1 MNIINKLTLRHM
13 KLNKRRTLVT
23 MIGIIISV
31 AMITAVSTVGYS
43 IMDFFARNA
52 MESSGYFHFKFD
64 NYQYKDN
71 GKILEEFNVENY
83 SLMQVLGDYV
93 YEISENGEIELSP
106 YKYDENEE
114 TSNAMRVIAVQDNYY
129 DMLSVKLSEGTY
141 PKNASE
147 ILLSEH
153 MGNIYEGKH
162 AGDKIIIG
170 GTEYTISGIIGN
182 MEFESREL
190 ELPGAWAFP
199 VYTRLNVDELK
210 ENDIVGGYFYAGG
223 VLDNIEDRAK
233 AVAEVL
239 QSSDIPESQLVSGEN
254 TWFCS
259 GTNVAYNYNV
269 LTYLGLSKYTNIN
282 NMMNSVKMI
291 FIVIIMVGSI
301 SLIANGFIISISE
314 RSRYLGMLA
323 SVGATK
329 KQKRGSVYFEGFV
342 EGIVSIPLGIL
353 AGIAGIGITFKL
365 LEPVVKNLSGNDIG
379 LELVV
384 NKNIIIWSVVFSVI
398 TIFLSAYIPARRASR
413 IAPIDAIRQSRDVKI
428 TGKTVKTMGI
438 TRKIFGFEGD
448 LALKNLKRNKKR
460 YRVTVFS
467 MFISL
472 TLFLSVYSIVTFI
485 KTGYESEM
493 ESVGY
498 DIAFFNYKS
507 NHEIKDEAINHSFE
521 KITDKIMATDYIE
534 EAERYATAQF
544 GFCSG
549 EIIVTDDSM
558 YHKNYLDFIKKSG
571 SGDMGN
577 YYLDLVVMSDSDLK
591 AYLKSVNIDYDDFV
605 SDDNNIILFNR
616 CKLWQIVDSSRYT
629 YDGPLYSDELKTI
642 DYEIVKYSEMEDGE
656 VYNGENGQKINL
668 QLNIYSS
675 EEMLYGLENTCV
687 SALITPNMAD
697 KLYKQ
702 EIIDSYYN
710 SIYIKSENTSELKQI
725 FYDELEK
732 INDNNYYFDDLDF
745 SESVK
750 KVEDMLLLISVFAY
764 GFIVLISLVCI
775 ANIVNTISTS
785 LALRKREFAMLKSV
799 GMTDRAFKKMIAYES
814 GFYGIKALI
823 FGLPVGTVIML
834 LVRNI
839 IQNSMY
845 MQFDIPWMGY
855 LIAIVG
861 VFIVIS
867 VTMLYAARKIKNE
880 NVIDVLKNENI

>member
-1 MNIINKLTLRHM
+1 M

-314 RSRYLGMLA
+314 RSRY
-323 SVGATK
+323 
-329 KQKRGSVYFEGFV
+329 
-342 EGIVSIPLGIL
+342 
-353 AGIAGIGITFKL
+353 
-365 LEPVVKNLSGNDIG
+365 
-379 LELVV
+379 
-384 NKNIIIWSVVFSVI
+384 
-398 TIFLSAYIPARRASR
+398 
-413 IAPIDAIRQSRDVKI
+413 
-428 TGKTVKTMGI
+428 
-438 TRKIFGFEGD
+438 
-448 LALKNLKRNKKR
+448 
-460 YRVTVFS
+460 
-467 MFISL
+467 
-472 TLFLSVYSIVTFI
+472 
-485 KTGYESEM
+485 
-493 ESVGY
+493 
-498 DIAFFNYKS
+498 
-507 NHEIKDEAINHSFE
+507 
-521 KITDKIMATDYIE
+521 
-534 EAERYATAQF
+534 
-544 GFCSG
+544 
-549 EIIVTDDSM
+549 
-558 YHKNYLDFIKKSG
+558 
-571 SGDMGN
+571 
-577 YYLDLVVMSDSDLK
+577 
-591 AYLKSVNIDYDDFV
+591 
-605 SDDNNIILFNR
+605 
-616 CKLWQIVDSSRYT
+616 
-629 YDGPLYSDELKTI
+629 
-642 DYEIVKYSEMEDGE
+642 
-656 VYNGENGQKINL
+656 
-668 QLNIYSS
+668 
-675 EEMLYGLENTCV
+675 
-687 SALITPNMAD
+687 
-697 KLYKQ
+697 
-702 EIIDSYYN
+702 
-710 SIYIKSENTSELKQI
+710 
-725 FYDELEK
+725 
-732 INDNNYYFDDLDF
+732 
-745 SESVK
+745 
-750 KVEDMLLLISVFAY
+750 
-764 GFIVLISLVCI
+764 
-775 ANIVNTISTS
+775 
-785 LALRKREFAMLKSV
+785 
-799 GMTDRAFKKMIAYES
+799 
-814 GFYGIKALI
+814 
-823 FGLPVGTVIML
+823 
-834 LVRNI
+834 
-839 IQNSMY
+839 
-845 MQFDIPWMGY
+845 
-855 LIAIVG
+855 
-861 VFIVIS
+861 
-867 VTMLYAARKIKNE
+867 
-880 NVIDVLKNENI
+880 